1 MMDNHIKRKSVCILT
16 QYFYPD
22 LPGTAKIAKDLALGF
37 AKQGFIVN
45 VYTGSPAYSEI
56 NDTSKQFLTNDIRV
70 QRVYSP
76 NLSRSGNFS
85 RLLNAFLVA
94 VLISFRLLFA
104 RNQII
109 IVDSTSPF
117 LLAIT
122 FIIRLIKKTPYIVI
136 VHDVYPDIAIKLGVI
151 SNNSLSAF
159 IWRKIYRIVYRWS
172 SKIVVLGS
180 TMQKIVSRDLNKR
193 TKDKMVIIPNWADG
207 SVIQPSSIEK
217 EKFKKQFGF
226 EDSFVV
232 IYSGNM
238 GLTHDIDTIL
248 KSAQELVKNP
258 KILYLLIGGGG
269 QFNSAAKFISDKE
282 LKNVKILPY
291 QAEDMFPK
299 YLASSDVSLV
309 TLAQGMEGLSVPSKI
324 YSSLAAGLPIIGI
337 LNKSSEVASII
348 NESECGYISSPGDV
362 DMLVDAIQQ
371 LYSNKYKV
379 EKMGFNARRE
389 FEKKY
394 SKEIGV
400 NKHINLVNS
409 VLSGNIQ

>member
-1 MMDNHIKRKSVCILT
+1 MDNHIKRKSVCILT

-45 VYTGSPAYSEI
+45 VYTGSPAYSPA
-56 NDTSKQFLTNDIRV
+56 NDTSNQFLTSDIRV
-70 QRVYSP
+70 RRVYSP
-76 NLSRSGNFS
+76 NLSRAGNFS
-85 RLLNAFLVA
+85 RLLNTFLVA
-94 VLISFRLLFA
+94 ALISFRLFFD

-117 LLAIT
+117 LLTIT
-122 FIIRLIKKTPYIVI
+122 FIVRLIKKTPYIVI

-193 TKDKMVIIPNWADG
+193 TRDKMVIIPNWADG

-226 EDSFVV
+226 EDSFIV

-248 KSAQELVKNP
+248 KSAQ
-258 KILYLLIGGGG
+258 
-269 QFNSAAKFISDKE
+269 
-282 LKNVKILPY
+282 
-291 QAEDMFPK
+291 
-299 YLASSDVSLV
+299 
-309 TLAQGMEGLSVPSKI
+309 
-324 YSSLAAGLPIIGI
+324 
-337 LNKSSEVASII
+337 
-348 NESECGYISSPGDV
+348 
-362 DMLVDAIQQ
+362 
-371 LYSNKYKV
+371 
-379 EKMGFNARRE
+379 ART
-389 FEKKY
+389 
-394 SKEIGV
+394 
-400 NKHINLVNS
+400 H
-409 VLSGNIQ
+409 